1 MDISKITPVP
11 GLLLVKVLRK
21 DEVEIYSKLLTTIEK
36 PVYTSDTD
44 DLSSVVEVIGSV
56 DKEYKA
62 GDMLVAY
69 KLYKYVFPP
78 EMLENNETYETFAFL
93 EHRMIFAKLEM
104 V

>member
-1 MDISKITPVP
+1 MDVSKITPVT
-11 GLLLVKVLRK
+11 GLLLVRVLK
-21 DEVEIYSKLLTTIEK
+21 KENVEVYSKLLTTIEK
-36 PVYTSDTD
+36 PVYTTDTD

-78 EMLENNETYETFAFL
+78 EMLENNENYEIFAFL
-93 EHRMIFAKLEM
+93 EHRMVFAKLEM